1 MALAQKRNP
10 KRTTI
15 LLVVTSAI
23 VIAAIVVY
31 TVLQPKPTTQ
41 PGGLGGLRTG
51 DLSTFTTFG
60 EDLYNASQYQ
70 QLRDYLQATP
80 GSSTPS
86 VVPGTR
92 NPNPFQAR

>member
-15 LLVVTSAI
+15 LLAITSVI

-31 TVLQPKPTTQ
+31 TVIQPKPTTQ
-41 PGGLGGLRTG
+41 PGGVGGLRTG
-51 DLSTFTTFG
+51 DLPTFTNFG
-60 EDLYNASQYQ
+60 EDLFNAPPYQ
-70 QLRDYLQATP
+70 QLRDYLQAAP
-80 GSSTPS
+80 GSPTPS
-86 VVPGTR
+86 VTPGTR